1 MKAFLALSF
10 LAAALANPLAEPN
23 RLTADASQSATCK
36 ILTDNLNC
44 YYNADTSSTLV
55 RKLNKGENL
64 NFSCYQYG
72 TCVTGGW

>member
-23 RLTADASQSATCK
+23 RLAADASQSATCK

-44 YYNADTSSTLV
+44 RYNPNTDSMVVTQF
-55 RKLNKGENL
+55 NKGKSVY
-64 NFSCYQYG
+64 FSCYQYG